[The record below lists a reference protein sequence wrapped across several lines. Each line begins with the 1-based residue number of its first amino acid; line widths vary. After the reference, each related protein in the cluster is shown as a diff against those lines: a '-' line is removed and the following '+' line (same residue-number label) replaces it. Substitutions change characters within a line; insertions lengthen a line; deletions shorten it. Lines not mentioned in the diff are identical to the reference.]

1 MVKSIVLDS
10 HLSNHPSDFS
20 QTINKPIEDA
30 KSHFERSSVSAS
42 TASKEKEDMQA
53 NLTEAAIKKSIKG
66 KEEREVEEEEEEL
79 KEAFET
85 VSEFMSLYNR
95 NVNFSLDEGSD
106 KTIIKVFDSDSKE
119 LIKQFPSEDLLEMAR
134 KIHAVRQD
142 IDLKTGIF
150 LDEKV

>member
-20 QTINKPIEDA
+20 QSINKPIEDA

-66 KEEREVEEEEEEL
+66 KEEKEVEEEEL

>member
-1 MVKSIVLDS
+1 MV
-10 HLSNHPSDFS
+10 
-20 QTINKPIEDA
+20 KPIEIDSRSPNHLSELA
-30 KSHFERSSVSAS
+30 QPSNNFNQIRESNGKIGEHPGSVFPTSDSKAVQPESIVGAAVEKSID
-42 TASKEKEDMQA
+42 KKEDEKQK
-53 NLTEAAIKKSIKG
+53 T
-66 KEEREVEEEEEEL
+66 EEL
-79 KEAFET
+79 EQAFET

-134 KIHAVRQD
+134 KIHEVRQD